1 MVLDI
6 LRLAVGLLPWN
17 RAAAARET
25 AAAAGAANA
34 VPKAGPPFLT
44 GWVVFYTRRLYQRIE
59 DCWNRPIAG
68 EASARIQM
76 CVRERVGRGD
86 GAPLVMTGEKQDLL
100 NLGSYNYLGFGG
112 IDERCTPAVEDALR
126 DHGVTACSSRLE
138 CGETSVHVQLEA
150 TVAKFLDK
158 EAALVVGMGF
168 ATNSTLIPVLV
179 DPSGNGKGVL
189 VLSDALNHSSIV
201 EGVRGSGCKVQ
212 PFAHNDMEHLEAVL
226 RHATEHGQPNGQSW
240 RKIIIMIEGI
250 YSMEGEFCRLREIV
264 ALKKKYSAYL
274 YLDEAHSI
282 GAVGP
287 RGRGVTDL
295 LNVPTEEVDVMM
307 GTFTKS
313 FGSVGGYVAAS
324 QEVVDMLRRH
334 SAGFL
339 YAPAMSPPA
348 AAQALSAF
356 EVIMGTH
363 ATAGDLGQRK
373 ILQLRANSNRL
384 REGLVKMGCRVLG
397 DLDSPVIPIMLY
409 HPEKICAFSRA
420 CLKRGLAVVVVGYP
434 ATPLLLSRARLCVS
448 ASHTNEQIDLALELI
463 ESAGK
468 EVGILYERSA
478 AQRAVRLGLPLDVQ
492 AKERTKE
499 LRVAS
504 MTCTSSDLVG
514 ASITW
519 VPEPLCSSRLPPP
532 GKAIQEGKD
541 AAALPPPAL
550 ELRRTDFARM
560 SVAAEPREAAAA
572 ALRKYGCGTCG
583 PRGFYGTLD
592 VHLELEDAL
601 AGFLGTE
608 QAIVYSFG
616 IATISSVV
624 PAFVRKGD
632 LLYVDEGVHFCAAVG
647 CTLARGATRA
657 FPHQD
662 YAALEEQLRQ
672 QAAADLVLPPHKRHR
687 LFLLVE
693 GVYACDGSLAD
704 LPTLLRLRDT
714 YGCYL
719 IVDETL
725 SFGAL
730 GKTGRGISEH
740 FGLAPSCIDVLVG
753 SLEHSLASVGGFCA
767 GNRMV
772 VSHQRLSG
780 TGYCFSASLPAYA
793 TCAALA
799 ALKLLDEQ
807 PERLTQLAANSAAL
821 HAALVKHVAG
831 CSPLIEVHSD
841 KASPVAHVALAP
853 NSLAPEA
860 AEALLLRASEAA
872 RKSTGAA
879 ALLQRHSAQ
888 AHVQSP
894 RAASLRLTAH
904 CELDAAQ
911 LDAAAAALG
920 AALVK
925 EAAALKEVALL
936 KPVDAISYKGG
947 KGDKADV
954 ISRSAS
960 QLSSIS
966 DPNSDSERP
975 TGEGEAEASN
985 GKGGAAADAAR
996 PGEVVTPV
1004 TVPLL
1009 AFLELGRC
1017 MLRRYMQQQMKW
1029 HEFTVLPFIH
1039 RLRASRSTALH
1050 VLFSVGHFF
1059 GSESFYFC
1067 AIPVAAWSTVG
1078 ESLPV
1083 PGIVTFFVVNLY
1095 VGNYLKN
1102 LFALPRPTAS
1112 PGGPKEED
1120 FGWPS
1125 MYAVN
1130 AVGLPFFALRYV
1142 WGAVGTGTPLSAH
1155 YQLVTAASYTA
1166 AFLWAGVVCGARLY
1180 SGVSSP
1186 ADVQGGMLVGGVLV
1200 RLWLPICDRANAWI
1214 VDPEAALLGAP
1225 PWLALLAIATL
1236 MVLLHPF
1243 TPRDPRSWTAIVYSV
1258 KAVAFGYSFIVGSN
1272 ACVRLAVTAAAP
1284 PPLDSAYAL
1293 LLLLL
1298 RNVIG
1303 FCCLGTAW
1311 AAASLVSSRLER
1323 GVRKV
1328 LPRQRHLPKCLRNL
1342 FAFSALGGTISL
1354 GAPLVFQRLGI

>member
-1 MVLDI
+1 
-6 LRLAVGLLPWN
+6 
-17 RAAAARET
+17 
-25 AAAAGAANA
+25 
-34 VPKAGPPFLT
+34 
-44 GWVVFYTRRLYQRIE
+44 
-59 DCWNRPIAG
+59 
-68 EASARIQM
+68 
-76 CVRERVGRGD
+76 
-86 GAPLVMTGEKQDLL
+86 
-100 NLGSYNYLGFGG
+100 
-112 IDERCTPAVEDALR
+112 
-126 DHGVTACSSRLE
+126 
-138 CGETSVHVQLEA
+138 
-150 TVAKFLDK
+150 
-158 EAALVVGMGF
+158 
-168 ATNSTLIPVLV
+168 
-179 DPSGNGKGVL
+179 
-189 VLSDALNHSSIV
+189 
-201 EGVRGSGCKVQ
+201 
-212 PFAHNDMEHLEAVL
+212 
-226 RHATEHGQPNGQSW
+226 
-240 RKIIIMIEGI
+240 MIEGI

-532 GKAIQEGKD
+532 GKAIQEAKD

-572 ALRKYGCGTCG
+572 ALRKYGCGFC
-583 PRGFYGTLD
+583 GTLD

-730 GKTGRGISEH
+730 GPTGRGLSEH

-767 GNRMV
+767 GSRMV

-780 TGYCFSASLPAYA
+780 SGYCFSASLPAYA
-793 TCAALA
+793 TCAALG

-807 PERLTQLAANSAAL
+807 PERLARLAAASAAM
-821 HAALVKHVAG
+821 HAALTKHVAG
-831 CSPLIEVHSD
+831 CSALIEVHSHR
-841 KASPVAHVALAP
+841 ASPVAHVQLAHT
-853 NSLAPEA
+853 SLAPEA
-860 AEALLLRASEAA
+860 AKALLLRAAEAA

-936 KPVDAISYKGG
+936 KPVDAIPYKAG

-966 DPNSDSERP
+966 EPNSDSERP
-975 TGEGEAEASN
+975 TGEGEAE
-985 GKGGAAADAAR
+985 
-996 PGEVVTPV
+996 
-1004 TVPLL
+1004 
-1009 AFLELGRC
+1009 
-1017 MLRRYMQQQMKW
+1017 
-1029 HEFTVLPFIH
+1029 
-1039 RLRASRSTALH
+1039 
-1050 VLFSVGHFF
+1050 
-1059 GSESFYFC
+1059 
-1067 AIPVAAWSTVG
+1067 
-1078 ESLPV
+1078 
-1083 PGIVTFFVVNLY
+1083 
-1095 VGNYLKN
+1095 
-1102 LFALPRPTAS
+1102 
-1112 PGGPKEED
+1112 
-1120 FGWPS
+1120 
-1125 MYAVN
+1125 
-1130 AVGLPFFALRYV
+1130 
-1142 WGAVGTGTPLSAH
+1142 
-1155 YQLVTAASYTA
+1155 
-1166 AFLWAGVVCGARLY
+1166 
-1180 SGVSSP
+1180 
-1186 ADVQGGMLVGGVLV
+1186 
-1200 RLWLPICDRANAWI
+1200 
-1214 VDPEAALLGAP
+1214 
-1225 PWLALLAIATL
+1225 
-1236 MVLLHPF
+1236 
-1243 TPRDPRSWTAIVYSV
+1243 
-1258 KAVAFGYSFIVGSN
+1258 
-1272 ACVRLAVTAAAP
+1272 
-1284 PPLDSAYAL
+1284 
-1293 LLLLL
+1293 
-1298 RNVIG
+1298 
-1303 FCCLGTAW
+1303 
-1311 AAASLVSSRLER
+1311 
-1323 GVRKV
+1323 
-1328 LPRQRHLPKCLRNL
+1328 
-1342 FAFSALGGTISL
+1342 
-1354 GAPLVFQRLGI
+1354 